1 MSGSSSETKTTIP
14 PPTKEEQALVGSQLE
29 LAQKQ
34 LKNIDQAGAF
44 TTDLFQRI
52 YPQLF
57 GETQQFL
64 PKEQQVQG
72 QALDFAGQQI
82 GAQGQLLQSELDAIK
97 NGYALTPDQAK
108 LIDQGAQAAIDSGLS
123 DLSKYRDDSLRQLT
137 QETSQ
142 ARGLRP
148 EDTPIVDVGGRIVN
162 ESDRLAQQLITQVRQ
177 QQSQQKLDYP
187 ITVGNAQAART
198 QAQQTLG
205 ANTMNYVQNLL
216 TQAFNNRLNLTSTTG
231 QIGLGLAGIGPSP
244 STLGALSGE
253 RTAQATTTTTQPGMG
268 FGSFLT
274 GLGSAAGGV
283 GGLLKGA
290 SSAGLFG
297 NAASAAA
304 LVV

>member
-205 ANTMNYVQNLL
+205 ANTSSYISNLL
-216 TQAFNNRLNLTSTTG
+216 NQAFTNRLNLTATTG
-231 QIGLGLAGIGPSP
+231 NLGLGLASLGPSP
-244 STLGALSGE
+244 STLSSLTNA
-253 RTAQATTTTTQPGMG
+253 RAAQTTTTKEDSGDTLGM
-268 FGSFLT
+268 L
-274 GLGSAAGGV
+274 AKVAGGV
-283 GGLLKGA
+283 GGLFTGGSTLYATLAAQAAQG
-290 SSAGLFG
+290 
-297 NAASAAA
+297 AASA
-304 LVV
+304 